1 MNIHQ
6 LSVTYQLDQDRIL
19 VQISTHSG
27 EELRLWLTRRL
38 VVNLFPHLNQAATN
52 VEISNSQLAIQDDL
66 AKKMLMEFKKQASI
80 VQGDFKTPFKT
91 DATVFPVGA
100 EPLLVT
106 TINLAPAGNGAL
118 RIGFEE
124 KRAETIEPRG
134 FQVTMESSLLH
145 SFMHLLES
153 AIKLSDWGVLPLQN
167 QNTAI
172 EDTDEKPK
180 SSDPARYLN

>member
-1 MNIHQ
+1 MTIHQ
-6 LSVTYQLDQDRIL
+6 LSVNYQLAQDRIL

-27 EELRLWLTRRL
+27 EALRLWLTRRL
-38 VVNLFPHLNQAATN
+38 VNNLFPHLNQAATN
-52 VEISNSQLAIQDDL
+52 AEISNSQLAVHDDL

-80 VQGDFKTPFKT
+80 DQGDFKTPFKT

-106 TINLAPAGNGAL
+106 SINLTPAGNGAL

-124 KRAETIEPRG
+124 KLTETIQPRG
-134 FQVTMESSLLH
+134 FQVIMESSLLH

-153 AIKLSDWGVLPLQN
+153 AIKVSGWGVLQLSG
-167 QNTAI
+167 QNTTK
-172 EDTDEKPK
+172 EDADEKPRPA
-180 SSDPARYLN
+180 DPVRYLN